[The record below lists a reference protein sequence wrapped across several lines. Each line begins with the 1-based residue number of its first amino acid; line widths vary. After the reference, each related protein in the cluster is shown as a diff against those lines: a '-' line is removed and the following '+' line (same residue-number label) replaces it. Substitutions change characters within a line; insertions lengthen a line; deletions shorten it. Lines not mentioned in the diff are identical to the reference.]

1 MEKLSQKQLEIVM
14 QPENVAERVELLKA
28 MDVVVRSLN
37 DESVMDLWLTNGV
50 PDGADDSDYEFI
62 AEDVATPEDEDGD
75 TSCFEEC
82 CRCFTA
88 CIAAGAKHGYYSGG
102 VLGDIRP
109 VAKIKKSIATWA
121 NIQTEDFLFRWYVE
135 SLNMSGVVT
144 SKSMD
149 TAAKKVLKYIKG
161 RFLETGY
168 HEKEKIENLSED
180 DIQVWIDCLDDDY
193 DEKNDGVLVVNY

>member
-28 MDVVVRSLN
+28 MDIIVRSLN

-50 PDGADDSDYEFI
+50 PDGADESDYEFI

-109 VAKIKKSIATWA
+109 AAKIKKSIATWA
-121 NIQTEDFLFRWYVE
+121 NIQTEDHLFRWYIK
-135 SLNMSGVVT
+135 SLHMRGVVT
-144 SKSMD
+144 SKNVVAP
-149 TAAKKVLKYIKG
+149 TEKILKYVKEHFIENDCFT
-161 RFLETGY
+161 R
-168 HEKEKIENLSED
+168 EKIENLSED
-180 DIQVWIDCLDDDY
+180 DIQVWFDR
-193 DEKNDGVLVVNY
+193 EQNDGVLVLSY

>member
-14 QPENVAERVELLKA
+14 QPENVAKRVELLKA

-121 NIQTEDFLFRWYVE
+121 NIQTEDHLFRWHIE

-144 SKSMD
+144 SKS
-149 TAAKKVLKYIKG
+149 TVAPTERVLKYVKEH
-161 RFLETGY
+161 FLEKGDPD
-168 HEKEKIENLSED
+168 KEKIENLSED
-180 DIQVWIDCLDDDY
+180 DIQVWIDYLDDDY
-193 DEKNDGVLVVNY
+193 DKNNDGVLVLSY

>member
-1 MEKLSQKQLEIVM
+1 MVELSKKQLEIVM
-14 QPENVAERVELLKA
+14 QPENVAKRVELLKA

-37 DESVMDLWLTNGV
+37 DEEVMDLWLANGV
-50 PDGADDSDYEFI
+50 PDGADDSEYEFI
-62 AEDVATPEDEDGD
+62 AEDVAIPEDEDGD

-88 CIAAGAKHGYYSGG
+88 CIAMGAKHSYYSGG

-121 NIQTEDFLFRWYVE
+121 NIQTEKYLFRWYIE

-144 SKSMD
+144 SKSAFAP
-149 TAAKKVLKYIKG
+149 TERVLKYVKEH
-161 RFLETGY
+161 FLEKSY
-168 HEKEKIENLSED
+168 PDREKIENLSED

-193 DEKNDGVLVVNY
+193 DKKNDGVLVVNY

>member
-1 MEKLSQKQLEIVM
+1 MVKLTPAQLEIVM
-14 QPENVAERVELLKA
+14 QPENVAKRVELLKA

-50 PDGADDSDYEFI
+50 PDGADESDYEFI

-121 NIQTEDFLFRWYVE
+121 NIQTEDHLFRWYIK
-135 SLNMSGVVT
+135 SLHMRGVVT
-144 SKSMD
+144 SKNVVAP
-149 TAAKKVLKYIKG
+149 TEKILKYVKEHFIDNDCFT
-161 RFLETGY
+161 R
-168 HEKEKIENLSED
+168 EKIENLSED
-180 DIQVWIDCLDDDY
+180 DIQVWFDR
-193 DEKNDGVLVVNY
+193 EQNDGVLVLSY

>member
-1 MEKLSQKQLEIVM
+1 MKKLTPEQLEIVM
-14 QPENVAERVELLKA
+14 QPGNVAERVELLKA

-50 PDGADDSDYEFI
+50 PDGADESDYEFI

-144 SKSMD
+144 SKSTD

-193 DEKNDGVLVVNY
+193 DKNNDGVLVVNY

>member
-1 MEKLSQKQLEIVM
+1 MKKLTPEQLEIVM

-62 AEDVATPEDEDGD
+62 AEDVTTPEDEDGD

-121 NIQTEDFLFRWYVE
+121 NIQTEDHLFRWYIK
-135 SLNMSGVVT
+135 SLHMRGVVT
-144 SKSMD
+144 SKNVVAP
-149 TAAKKVLKYIKG
+149 TEKILKYVKEHFIENDCFT
-161 RFLETGY
+161 R
-168 HEKEKIENLSED
+168 EKIENLSED
-180 DIQVWIDCLDDDY
+180 DIQVWFDR
-193 DEKNDGVLVVNY
+193 EQNDGVLVLSY

>member
-1 MEKLSQKQLEIVM
+1 MEKLSQKQIEM
-14 QPENVAERVELLKA
+14 KPENIAERVELLKA

-37 DESVMDLWLTNGV
+37 DEEVMDLWLTNGV
-50 PDGADDSDYEFI
+50 PDGADESDYEFI

-121 NIQTEDFLFRWYVE
+121 NIQTEDHLFRWYIK
-135 SLNMSGVVT
+135 SLHMRGVVT
-144 SKSMD
+144 SKNVVAP
-149 TAAKKVLKYIKG
+149 TEKILKYVKEHFIENDCFT
-161 RFLETGY
+161 R
-168 HEKEKIENLSED
+168 EKIENLSED
-180 DIQVWIDCLDDDY
+180 DIQVWFDR
-193 DEKNDGVLVVNY
+193 EQNDGVLVLSY

>member
-1 MEKLSQKQLEIVM
+1 MVKLTPEQLEMVM
-14 QPENVAERVELLKA
+14 KPENVAKRVELLKA

-62 AEDVATPEDEDGD
+62 AEDVATPEDDDGD
-75 TSCFEEC
+75 TSCFEQC

-121 NIQTEDFLFRWYVE
+121 NIQTEDHLFRWYIK
-135 SLNMSGVVT
+135 SLHMRGVVT
-144 SKSMD
+144 SKNVVAP
-149 TAAKKVLKYIKG
+149 TEKILKYVKEHFIENDCFT
-161 RFLETGY
+161 R
-168 HEKEKIENLSED
+168 EKIENLSED
-180 DIQVWIDCLDDDY
+180 DIQVWFDR
-193 DEKNDGVLVVNY
+193 EQNDGVLVLSY

>member
-1 MEKLSQKQLEIVM
+1 MIKLTQKQLETIM

-109 VAKIKKSIATWA
+109 VVKIKKSIATWA
-121 NIQTEDFLFRWYVE
+121 NIQTEDHLFRWYIK
-135 SLNMSGVVT
+135 SLHMRGVVT
-144 SKSMD
+144 SKNVVAP
-149 TAAKKVLKYIKG
+149 TEKILKYVKEHFIENDCFT
-161 RFLETGY
+161 R
-168 HEKEKIENLSED
+168 EKIENLSED
-180 DIQVWIDCLDDDY
+180 DIQVWFDR
-193 DEKNDGVLVVNY
+193 EQNDGVLVLSY

>member
-14 QPENVAERVELLKA
+14 QPENVAKRVELLKA

-62 AEDVATPEDEDGD
+62 AEDVATPEYEDGD
-75 TSCFEEC
+75 ISCFEET

-121 NIQTEDFLFRWYVE
+121 NIQTEDHLFRWYIK
-135 SLNMSGVVT
+135 SLHMRGVVT
-144 SKSMD
+144 SKNVVAP
-149 TAAKKVLKYIKG
+149 TEKILKYVKEHFIENDCFT
-161 RFLETGY
+161 R
-168 HEKEKIENLSED
+168 EKIENLSED
-180 DIQVWIDCLDDDY
+180 DIQVWFDR
-193 DEKNDGVLVVNY
+193 EQNDGVLVLSY

>member
-50 PDGADDSDYEFI
+50 PDGADESDYEFI
-62 AEDVATPEDEDGD
+62 AEDVTTPEDEDGD

-121 NIQTEDFLFRWYVE
+121 NIQTEDHLFRWYIK
-135 SLNMSGVVT
+135 SLHMRGVVT
-144 SKSMD
+144 SKNVVAP
-149 TAAKKVLKYIKG
+149 TEKILKYVKEHFIENDCFT
-161 RFLETGY
+161 R
-168 HEKEKIENLSED
+168 EKIENLSED
-180 DIQVWIDCLDDDY
+180 DIQVWFDR
-193 DEKNDGVLVVNY
+193 EQNDGVLVLSY

>member
-1 MEKLSQKQLEIVM
+1 MVKLTPEQLEIVM
-14 QPENVAERVELLKA
+14 KPENVAERVELLKA

-121 NIQTEDFLFRWYVE
+121 NIQTEDHLFRWYIK
-135 SLNMSGVVT
+135 SLHMRGVVT
-144 SKSMD
+144 SKNVVAP
-149 TAAKKVLKYIKG
+149 TEKILKYVKEHFIDNDCFT
-161 RFLETGY
+161 R
-168 HEKEKIENLSED
+168 EKIENLSED
-180 DIQVWIDCLDDDY
+180 DIQVWFDR
-193 DEKNDGVLVVNY
+193 EQNDGVLVLSY

>member
-1 MEKLSQKQLEIVM
+1 MVKLTPEQLEMVM
-14 QPENVAERVELLKA
+14 KPENVAKRVELLKA

-121 NIQTEDFLFRWYVE
+121 NIQTEDHLFRWYIK
-135 SLNMSGVVT
+135 SLHMRGVVT
-144 SKSMD
+144 SKNVVAP
-149 TAAKKVLKYIKG
+149 TEKILKYVKEHFIENDCFN
-161 RFLETGY
+161 R
-168 HEKEKIENLSED
+168 EKIENLSED
-180 DIQVWIDCLDDDY
+180 DIQVWFDR
-193 DEKNDGVLVVNY
+193 EQNDGVLVLSY

>member
-1 MEKLSQKQLEIVM
+1 MVKLTPEQLEIVM
-14 QPENVAERVELLKA
+14 KPENVAKRVELLKA

-121 NIQTEDFLFRWYVE
+121 NIQTEDHLFRWYIK
-135 SLNMSGVVT
+135 SLHMRGVVT
-144 SKSMD
+144 SKNVVAP
-149 TAAKKVLKYIKG
+149 TEKILKYVKEHFIDNDCFT
-161 RFLETGY
+161 R
-168 HEKEKIENLSED
+168 EKIENLSED
-180 DIQVWIDCLDDDY
+180 DIQVWFDR
-193 DEKNDGVLVVNY
+193 EQNDGVLVLSY

>member
-1 MEKLSQKQLEIVM
+1 MNNKEIVM
-14 QPENVAERVELLKA
+14 QPENVAERAELLKA

-50 PDGADDSDYEFI
+50 PDGADESDYEFI

-121 NIQTEDFLFRWYVE
+121 NIQTEGYLFRWYIE
-135 SLNMSGVVT
+135 NLSMSGVVT
-144 SKSMD
+144 SKS
-149 TAAKKVLKYIKG
+149 TVAPTERVLKYVKEH
-161 RFLETGY
+161 FLEKDCFDR
-168 HEKEKIENLSED
+168 EAIENLSED

-193 DEKNDGVLVVNY
+193 DEQNDGVLVVNY

>member
-1 MEKLSQKQLEIVM
+1 MIKLTQKQLETIM

-37 DESVMDLWLTNGV
+37 DESVMDLWLTTGV

-121 NIQTEDFLFRWYVE
+121 NIQTEDHLFRWYIK
-135 SLNMSGVVT
+135 SLHMRGVVT
-144 SKSMD
+144 SKNVVAP
-149 TAAKKVLKYIKG
+149 TEKILKYVKEHFIENDCFT
-161 RFLETGY
+161 R
-168 HEKEKIENLSED
+168 EKIENLSED
-180 DIQVWIDCLDDDY
+180 DIQVWFDR
-193 DEKNDGVLVVNY
+193 EQNDGVLVLSY

>member
-14 QPENVAERVELLKA
+14 QPENVAKRVELLKA

-121 NIQTEDFLFRWYVE
+121 NIQTEGYLFRWYIE
-135 SLNMSGVVT
+135 SLHMRGVVT
-144 SKSMD
+144 SKNVVAP
-149 TAAKKVLKYIKG
+149 TEKILKYVKEHFIENDCFT
-161 RFLETGY
+161 R
-168 HEKEKIENLSED
+168 EKIENLSED
-180 DIQVWIDCLDDDY
+180 DIQVWFDR
-193 DEKNDGVLVVNY
+193 EQNDGVLVLSY

>member
-1 MEKLSQKQLEIVM
+1 MVKLTPEQLEIVM
-14 QPENVAERVELLKA
+14 QPENVAKRVELLKA

-50 PDGADDSDYEFI
+50 PDGADDSDYESI

-121 NIQTEDFLFRWYVE
+121 NIQTEDHLFRWYIK
-135 SLNMSGVVT
+135 SLHMRGVVT
-144 SKSMD
+144 SKNVVAP
-149 TAAKKVLKYIKG
+149 TEKILKYVKEHFIENDCFT
-161 RFLETGY
+161 R
-168 HEKEKIENLSED
+168 EKIENLSED
-180 DIQVWIDCLDDDY
+180 DIQVWFDR
-193 DEKNDGVLVVNY
+193 EQNDGVLVLSY

>member
-1 MEKLSQKQLEIVM
+1 MVKLTPEQLEIVM
-14 QPENVAERVELLKA
+14 QPENVAKRVELLKA

-50 PDGADDSDYEFI
+50 PDGADESDYEFI

-88 CIAAGAKHGYYSGG
+88 CIAARAKHGYYSGG

-109 VAKIKKSIATWA
+109 AAKIKKSIATWA
-121 NIQTEDFLFRWYVE
+121 NIQTEDHLFRWYIK
-135 SLNMSGVVT
+135 SLHMRGVVT
-144 SKSMD
+144 SKNVVAP
-149 TAAKKVLKYIKG
+149 TEKILKYVKEHFIENDCFT
-161 RFLETGY
+161 R
-168 HEKEKIENLSED
+168 EKIENLSED
-180 DIQVWIDCLDDDY
+180 DIQVWFDR
-193 DEKNDGVLVVNY
+193 EQNDGVLVLSY

>member
-50 PDGADDSDYEFI
+50 PDGADDSDYESI

-144 SKSMD
+144 SKSTD

-193 DEKNDGVLVVNY
+193 DETNDGVLVVNY

>member
-1 MEKLSQKQLEIVM
+1 MYKLSQKQIETTM
-14 QPENVAERVELLKA
+14 QSENIAERVELLKA
-28 MDVVVRSLN
+28 MDVVVRSLD
-37 DESVMDLWLTNGV
+37 DEEVMDLWLTNGV
-50 PDGADDSDYEFI
+50 PDGADESDYEFI
-62 AEDVATPEDEDGD
+62 AEDVAIPEDEDGD

-88 CIAAGAKHGYYSGG
+88 CIAMGAKHGYYSGG

-121 NIQTEDFLFRWYVE
+121 NIQTEGYLFRWYIE

-144 SKSMD
+144 SKS
-149 TAAKKVLKYIKG
+149 TVAPTERVLKYVKEH
-161 RFLETGY
+161 FLEKGY
-168 HEKEKIENLSED
+168 PDREKIENLSED

-193 DEKNDGVLVVNY
+193 DKKNDGVLVVNY

>member
-14 QPENVAERVELLKA
+14 QPENVAKRVELLKA

-82 CRCFTA
+82 CRCFTS

-121 NIQTEDFLFRWYVE
+121 NIQTEDHLFRWYIK
-135 SLNMSGVVT
+135 SLHMRGVVT
-144 SKSMD
+144 SKNVVAP
-149 TAAKKVLKYIKG
+149 TEKILKYVKEHFIENDCFT
-161 RFLETGY
+161 R
-168 HEKEKIENLSED
+168 EKIENLSED
-180 DIQVWIDCLDDDY
+180 DIQVWFDR
-193 DEKNDGVLVVNY
+193 EQNDGVLVLSY

>member
-1 MEKLSQKQLEIVM
+1 MKKLSQQQLEIVM

-37 DESVMDLWLTNGV
+37 DESVMDLWLTNGI
-50 PDGADDSDYEFI
+50 PDGADDSEYEFI
-62 AEDVATPEDEDGD
+62 AEDVAIPEDEDGD

-88 CIAAGAKHGYYSGG
+88 CIAMGAKHGYYSGG

>member
-1 MEKLSQKQLEIVM
+1 MVKLTPEQLEIVM

-50 PDGADDSDYEFI
+50 PDGADESDYEFI

-121 NIQTEDFLFRWYVE
+121 NIQTEDHLFRWYIK
-135 SLNMSGVVT
+135 SLHMRGVVT
-144 SKSMD
+144 SKNVVAP
-149 TAAKKVLKYIKG
+149 TEKILKYVKEHFIENDCFT
-161 RFLETGY
+161 R
-168 HEKEKIENLSED
+168 EKIENLSED
-180 DIQVWIDCLDDDY
+180 DIQVWFDR
-193 DEKNDGVLVVNY
+193 EQNDGVLVLSY

>member
-1 MEKLSQKQLEIVM
+1 MNKLSQKQLEIAM
-14 QPENVAERVELLKA
+14 KPENIAERVELLKA
-28 MDVVVRSLN
+28 MDIVVRSLD
-37 DESVMDLWLTNGV
+37 DEEVMDLWLTNGV
-50 PDGADDSDYEFI
+50 PDGADESDYEFI

-88 CIAAGAKHGYYSGG
+88 CIAMGAKHSYYSGG

-121 NIQTEDFLFRWYVE
+121 NIQTEGYLFRWYIE

-144 SKSMD
+144 SKS
-149 TAAKKVLKYIKG
+149 TVAPTERVLKYVKEH
-161 RFLETGY
+161 FLEKGY
-168 HEKEKIENLSED
+168 PDREKIENLSED

-193 DEKNDGVLVVNY
+193 DKKNDGVLVVNY

>member
-1 MEKLSQKQLEIVM
+1 MVKLTPEQLEIVM
-14 QPENVAERVELLKA
+14 QPENVAERVELLKS

>member
-1 MEKLSQKQLEIVM
+1 MVKLTPEQLEIVM
-14 QPENVAERVELLKA
+14 KPENVAKRVELLWA

-50 PDGADDSDYEFI
+50 PDGADESDYEFI

-121 NIQTEDFLFRWYVE
+121 NIQTEDHLFRWYIK
-135 SLNMSGVVT
+135 SLHMRGVVT
-144 SKSMD
+144 SKNVVAP
-149 TAAKKVLKYIKG
+149 TEKILKYVKEHFIENDCFT
-161 RFLETGY
+161 R
-168 HEKEKIENLSED
+168 EKIENLSED
-180 DIQVWIDCLDDDY
+180 DIQVWFDR
-193 DEKNDGVLVVNY
+193 EQNDGVLVLSY

>member
-1 MEKLSQKQLEIVM
+1 MEKLSQKQIEM
-14 QPENVAERVELLKA
+14 TPENIAERVELLKA

-37 DESVMDLWLTNGV
+37 DEEVMDLWLTNGV
-50 PDGADDSDYEFI
+50 PDGADESDYEFI
-62 AEDVATPEDEDGD
+62 AEDVT
-75 TSCFEEC
+75 TCFEEC

-102 VLGDIRP
+102 GLGDNRP

-121 NIQTEDFLFRWYVE
+121 NIQTEGFLFRWYIE

-144 SKSMD
+144 SKS
-149 TAAKKVLKYIKG
+149 TVAPTERILKYVKEH
-161 RFLETGY
+161 FLERDY
-168 HEKEKIENLSED
+168 PDREKIENLSEY

-193 DEKNDGVLVVNY
+193 DKNNDGVLAVNY

>member
-1 MEKLSQKQLEIVM
+1 MVELTKKQLEIAM
-14 QPENVAERVELLKA
+14 KPENIAERVELLKA

-50 PDGADDSDYEFI
+50 PDGADDSDYESI

-144 SKSMD
+144 SKSTD

-168 HEKEKIENLSED
+168 PDKEKIENLSED

-193 DEKNDGVLVVNY
+193 DKNNDGVLVVSY

>member
-1 MEKLSQKQLEIVM
+1 MVKLTPEQLEIVM
-14 QPENVAERVELLKA
+14 QPENVAKRVELLKA

-50 PDGADDSDYEFI
+50 PDGADESDYEFI

-121 NIQTEDFLFRWYVE
+121 NIQTEDHLFRWYIK
-135 SLNMSGVVT
+135 SLHMRGVVT
-144 SKSMD
+144 SKNVVAP
-149 TAAKKVLKYIKG
+149 TEKILKYVKEHFIDNDCFT
-161 RFLETGY
+161 R
-168 HEKEKIENLSED
+168 EKIENLSED
-180 DIQVWIDCLDDDY
+180 DIQVWFDR
-193 DEKNDGVLVVNY
+193 EQNDGVLVLSY